1 MKTSLGRMKQKSG
14 NQIWAGPKSKFFYSF
29 ETIFSEPKM
38 TKFISFKFRIS
49 VSLIVEPLV
58 TKKRKDNK

>member
-38 TKFISFKFRIS
+38 T
-49 VSLIVEPLV
+49 
-58 TKKRKDNK
+58 